1 MMHDVP
7 DTQHSRKIHF
17 NSASL
22 TPWGRR
28 MLCALG
34 PRLVNIGD
42 DSDGSIVADNPG

>member
-1 MMHDVP
+1 MMHDVL
-7 DTQHSRKIHF
+7 DTRKIHF

-42 DSDGSIVADNPG
+42 DSDDSIVADNPG